1 MPRLPRLFVPG
12 GCYHVILRG
21 NHREPLFGHPED
33 RRILNYIV
41 EDAIDRYGARIHA
54 FCWMTNHLHALMQI
68 SDRPLGRVV
77 QVIAQRYSRYRHQR
91 LHTCGHLFERR
102 HRAKL
107 VDVDAY
113 FLTLLRY
120 IHLNPV
126 KARLVDDPA
135 YYPWSSHRAF
145 IGKETIPWLTTTFAL
160 SLFSN
165 DPAHAR
171 AAYRRFM
178 LEPVGDDEE
187 DLDEKLHPDDLRVLG
202 SDEFVTNIRP
212 VPHFPPSS
220 ISLGELAEEVC
231 SEHGTTVALLTSSLR
246 SRSITSIRVEFTR
259 RALNQ
264 HVATLC
270 EVARFLH
277 RHPSSLGR
285 LLERYGIAR
294 LGEGAV

>member
-12 GCYHVILRG
+12 GYYHVILRG
-21 NHREPLFGHPED
+21 NHREPLFGCPAD
-33 RRILNYIV
+33 RQVLNDIV

-54 FCWMTNHLHALMQI
+54 FCWMTNHLHALIQI

-77 QVIAQRYSRYRHQR
+77 QTIAQRYSRYRHQR

-107 VDVDAY
+107 IDVDAY
-113 FLTLLRY
+113 FLTVLRY

-135 YYPWSSHRAF
+135 NYPWSSHRAF

-165 DPAHAR
+165 HLAHAR

-178 LEPVGDDEE
+178 LEKVDDDEE
-187 DLDEKLHPDDLRVLG
+187 DLAGKLHPEDSRILG
-202 SDEFVTNIRP
+202 SDEFVTNIRTIP
-212 VPHFPPSS
+212 RPPPSS
-220 ISLGELAEEVC
+220 LSLEELAEEVC
-231 SEHGTTVALLTSSLR
+231 SEHGASVALLTSSRR
-246 SRSITSIRVEFTR
+246 SRSITLIRVELTR
-259 RALNQ
+259 RALDQ

-270 EVARFLH
+270 EVARFLC

-285 LLERYGIAR
+285 LLERYGGGR
-294 LGEGAV
+294 